1 MFFLLLTSII
11 GAALLHHKFMKA
23 YVKEYFHGDTKIR
36 YPWQRT
42 LILGGVVALPA
53 IASYFFIRKYPM
65 LGMILIAILVAVLAI
80 WICAQT
86 KTKKIQALV
95 VYSLVLAALAA
106 IAKAQLADNIGSVS
120 ILSILGNGLIPI
132 GVSVLVGFVRWLYLA
147 GFLSER
153 LDKDRIKAELD
164 KLGKKKPSKATEIRQ
179 QQLNAQLARFNKK
192 EAHGEFMKQAKNRF
206 KYGFAEE
213 PEEPEEE
220 AEEDEYEDIYS
231 DSSLEPSNK
240 KESSDKKFYYIVF
253 GVVIIVVVVC
263 LSIVLMNL

>member
-42 LILGGVVALPA
+42 LILGGIVALPA

-65 LGMILIAILVAVLAI
+65 LGMILIAILVAILAI

-153 LDKDRIKAELD
+153 LDKDQIEAELD

-179 QQLNAQLARFNKK
+179 QQLNAQLARLNKK
-192 EAHGEFMKQAKNRF
+192 EAHGESAKQAKNRF
-206 KYGFAEE
+206 KYGFA
-213 PEEPEEE
+213 EEPEEE

-253 GVVIIVVVVC
+253 GVAVIVVIVC